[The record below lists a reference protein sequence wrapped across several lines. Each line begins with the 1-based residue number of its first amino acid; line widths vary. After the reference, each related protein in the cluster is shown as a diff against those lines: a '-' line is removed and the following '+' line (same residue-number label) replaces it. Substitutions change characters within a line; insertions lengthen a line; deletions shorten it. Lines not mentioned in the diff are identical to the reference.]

1 MPKEQINYPRVV
13 EVTCASSDGT
23 PNSTEKW
30 EDPLVNVNWRNSPDG
45 TGHVQVSLDLPEKYL
60 RMAVESLNGDLVTG
74 SSLAW
79 SPVLDRHDINRMIRA
94 LRRAR
99 DAAYGADA

>member
-1 MPKEQINYPRVV
+1 MPKEQINHPRVV
-13 EVTCASSDGT
+13 EVTCASGDGT
-23 PNSTEKW
+23 PDSVEMR

-45 TGHVQVSLDLPEKYL
+45 AGHVQVSLDLPTGYL
-60 RMAVESLNGDLVTG
+60 RMATESLNGDLVSG
-74 SSLAW
+74 SALVW